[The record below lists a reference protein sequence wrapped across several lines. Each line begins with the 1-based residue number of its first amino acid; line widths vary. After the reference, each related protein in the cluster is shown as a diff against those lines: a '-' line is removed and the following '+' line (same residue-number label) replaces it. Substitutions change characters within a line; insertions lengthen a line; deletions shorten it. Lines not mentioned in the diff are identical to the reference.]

1 MAQHPGGTVE
11 NASRSAEELSITNEG
26 LHFTV
31 GNCENAKT
39 HGTPYRM
46 QSLSIIQ
53 ALGSTCPAPFQ
64 SRRRTNAFDP
74 YEFLQWRQA

>member
-31 GNCENAKT
+31 GNCENTKT
-39 HGTPYRM
+39 HGTLCGTNRRFIPLVIAKTQKPTVLSAACSPISYR
-46 QSLSIIQ
+46 
-53 ALGSTCPAPFQ
+53 
-64 SRRRTNAFDP
+64 
-74 YEFLQWRQA
+74 W

>member
-39 HGTPYRM
+39 HGARGGANCRFLPLVIAKTPRPTVHGAAQIAVCYR
-46 QSLSIIQ
+46 
-53 ALGSTCPAPFQ
+53 
-64 SRRRTNAFDP
+64 
-74 YEFLQWRQA
+74 W

>member
-31 GNCENAKT
+31 GNCENTKT
-39 HGTPYRM
+39 HGTLCGTNRRFIPLVIAKTPRPTVLGAAQIAVFYR
-46 QSLSIIQ
+46 
-53 ALGSTCPAPFQ
+53 
-64 SRRRTNAFDP
+64 
-74 YEFLQWRQA
+74 W

>member
-39 HGTPYRM
+39 HGARGGANCRFLPLVIAKTPRPTVLSATRNPISYR
-46 QSLSIIQ
+46 
-53 ALGSTCPAPFQ
+53 
-64 SRRRTNAFDP
+64 
-74 YEFLQWRQA
+74 W